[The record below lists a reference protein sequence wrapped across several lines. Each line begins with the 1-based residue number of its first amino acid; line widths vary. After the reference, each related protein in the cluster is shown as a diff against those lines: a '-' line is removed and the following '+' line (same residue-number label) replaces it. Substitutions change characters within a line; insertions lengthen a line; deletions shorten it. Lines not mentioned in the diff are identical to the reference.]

1 MEGPLA
7 GDFFMADDLTQL
19 IASNPD
25 PRELKRAVAVQ
36 MFLSGLKHREIQVI
50 LSVSSGFISKWTQL
64 YEQGDVSSL
73 KLGHRGSSG
82 YLTADQRTSV
92 IAWIKTQPYWHL
104 PELQAYLEDEYD
116 VVFKSKQ
123 SYYDLL
129 TEAGMSWKKSQ
140 KRNPKTDPE
149 LVKKKL
155 KI

>member
-1 MEGPLA
+1 
-7 GDFFMADDLTQL
+7 MAEDLTEL
-19 IASNPD
+19 IESNPD
-25 PRELKRAVAVQ
+25 SRELKRAVAVQ
-36 MFLSGLKHREIQVI
+36 MFLSGLKHREIQAI

-64 YEQGDVSSL
+64 YDLGGVAKL

-82 YLTADQRTSV
+82 YLSAAQRAGV
-92 IAWIKTQPYWHL
+92 ITWIKTRSYWHL
-104 PELQAYLEDEYD
+104 PELQAHLEDEYK

-129 TEAGMSWKKSQ
+129 TEAGLSWKKSQ
-140 KRNPKTDPE
+140 KRNPKTDSE